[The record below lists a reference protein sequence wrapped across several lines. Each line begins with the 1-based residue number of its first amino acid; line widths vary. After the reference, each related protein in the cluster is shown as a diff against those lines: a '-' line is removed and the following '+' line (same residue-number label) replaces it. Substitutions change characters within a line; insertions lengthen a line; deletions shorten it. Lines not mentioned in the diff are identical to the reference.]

1 MRILL
6 FIGFILFI
14 ASCSD
19 APTSASG
26 NEQETAAQ
34 TENATTLIPAGS
46 ADKFFEDWDKLVLQ
60 VESIQQ
66 SVVEEKANWQSSYE
80 EMQYPE
86 AVIAQLTEEDQK
98 KVEAIIAGASEK
110 GKDFDLLVTEVQNWE
125 SSWVDQQR
133 IAEQMEK
140 RAADGTLEAASADFK
155 NLQEMVLDT
164 RQKLQDW
171 RTRLNKYKSESVLF
185 YNTVNGI
192 IVSSGAN

>member
-1 MRILL
+1 MRILV
-6 FIGFILFI
+6 FIGFILLI

-19 APTSASG
+19 APASG
-26 NEQETAAQ
+26 NEQETTVQ
-34 TENATTLIPAGS
+34 KEGATTLIPASS

-66 SVVEEKANWQSSYE
+66 NVVEERANWQSSYE

-86 AVIAQLTEEDQK
+86 TVVSQLTEENRK